1 MPIPFKKTLVVAM
14 AATMLT
20 ACKNEPMSL
29 RIAHLNDTHSHFDEQ
44 LLQIGLPNE
53 EQQQLVPTYA
63 YVGGYPRLTTKINDL
78 RNDAFLNNTP
88 FMLLHA
94 GDAFTGTLFFTLYKG
109 QLNADFMNLMQFDAM
124 AIGNHEFDLG
134 NETLAEFSEKLDFPL
149 LSANVKAKGGD
160 DLHGKYLPFTIRIYE
175 KQPVAVVGLTTTYT
189 EIISSPSDD
198 TIFSDE
204 IEVAQRTVKHLT
216 RLGINK
222 IVFLTH
228 VGLELDQALAET
240 VPGIDVIIGGHSP
253 ELFGDH
259 SNIVLGNQAPS
270 PVLITG
276 ANGEPICIMHSGE
289 QSLAVGVTDIEFS
302 GTGVVDSCTAK
313 NVFVVGEIVARGTPP
328 VPVTGTGY
336 QAINDYIQQAS
347 NIEIVTKDL
356 QAQGMLDQAKYEV
369 EQFSSSVIGAAETPL
384 YHVRLSGDTHP
395 EQGILTN
402 GSMVA
407 PHVAASMA
415 SKMTTLSGKPYI
427 AIMNAGGVRADLTG
441 DITVGDAYTVLP
453 FSSSLVT
460 MTVSGESFSQT
471 LQSTVANAYGISGVA
486 FPYVANV
493 RYAIDLTQSST
504 PVVSDIQI
512 LAEDGTYQ
520 ALQTAQYYDLVTT
533 SYLAGGGDLYNF
545 PGATDTT
552 DTGHIDAEALVQYIQ
567 SQPGGVLT
575 PIDSGITINNN

>member
-1 MPIPFKKTLVVAM
+1 MPIPFNKTLLVAM
-14 AATMLT
+14 AATVLT
-20 ACKNEPMSL
+20 ACKSEPMSL
-29 RIAHLNDTHSHFDEQ
+29 QIAHLNDTHSHFDEQ
-44 LLQIGLPNE
+44 VLQIGLPNE
-53 EQQQLVPTYA
+53 EQQLVPTYA

-78 RNDAFLNNTP
+78 RNDAFVNDTP

-94 GDAFTGTLFFTLYKG
+94 GDAFAGTLFFTLYKG

-134 NETLAEFSEKLDFPL
+134 NEALAEFSEKLDFPL
-149 LSANVKAKGGD
+149 LSANVKAKGD
-160 DLHGKYLPFTIRIYE
+160 DELHGKYLPFTIKIYE
-175 KQPVAVVGLTTTYT
+175 DQPVAVVGLTTTYT

-204 IEVAQRTVKHLT
+204 IDVAQRTVKHLT

-228 VGLELDQALAET
+228 VGLELDQALAES

-259 SNIVLGNQAPS
+259 SNIGLGNQAPS

-276 ANGEPICIMHSGE
+276 AKGDPVCIMHSGE
-289 QSLAVGVTDIEFS
+289 QSLAIGVTDIEFS
-302 GTGVVDSCTAK
+302 DTGVVESCRAN
-313 NVFVVGEIVARGTPP
+313 NVFVVGEVFARGTPP
-328 VPVTGTGY
+328 APVTGTGY
-336 QAINDYIQQAS
+336 QVINDYIQQAP
-347 NIEIVTKDL
+347 NIEVVAKDL
-356 QAQGMLDQAKYEV
+356 QAQAMLDQAKYEV
-369 EQFSSSVIGAAETPL
+369 EQFSSSVIGAVETPL
-384 YHVRLSGDTHP
+384 YHVRLPGDTHP
-395 EQGILTN
+395 EQGALTN

-415 SKMTTLSGKPYI
+415 SKMASLSGKPYI
-427 AIMNAGGVRADLTG
+427 AIMNAGGVRADLIG

-460 MTVSGESFSQT
+460 MTVSGESFAQT
-471 LQSTVANAYGISGVA
+471 LQSNVANAYGISGVA

-512 LAEDGTYQ
+512 LAEDGVYQ
-520 ALQTAQYYDLVTT
+520 ALQPDQNYDLVTT

-545 PGATDTT
+545 PGATDIT

-567 SQPGGVLT
+567 SQPGGVLSS
-575 PIDSGITINNN
+575 IDSGINLIND